1 MTAQLLYV
9 YYITCSKSTAWR
21 GAVLVLTLR
30 CVKVQEEEEEK
41 VLRMREEKEVLRV
54 WEECS
59 IYLLLLVQK
68 YKY

>member
-1 MTAQLLYV
+1 
-9 YYITCSKSTAWR
+9 
-21 GAVLVLTLR
+21 VLVLSLR

-41 VLRMREEKEVLRV
+41 VVRMREEKEVLRV

-59 IYLLLLVQK
+59 IYLLLRVQK

>member
-1 MTAQLLYV
+1 
-9 YYITCSKSTAWR
+9 
-21 GAVLVLTLR
+21 VLVLSLR

-41 VLRMREEKEVLRV
+41 VVRMREEKEVLRV